1 MKSFKFD
8 KMRRYLLR
16 ALRDTEIKPLAEQHP
31 HSVLI
36 SRATY
41 SPWYS
46 DQAFMKAYETLQHAT
61 LVDIYRCYELWTLV
75 RQLEHVPGAAL
86 EVGVWKGGTG
96 GLIASMLKRFSSP
109 RKIYLC
115 DTFQGVVKAG
125 ANDTLYRG
133 GEHADTSI
141 EAVMGLMGKLD
152 VTANVEILTGIFP
165 EESAHRIEHNLF
177 AFCHIDVDTYLSA
190 KDVFEWVS
198 PRLSL
203 HGVVVFDDYGTW
215 GCEGVAELVQEIAK
229 NPDFFLFQNLNGH
242 AVFIKLRA

>member
-1 MKSFKFD
+1 LKSFKFD
-8 KMRRYLLR
+8 KLRRYLLR

-46 DQAFMKAYETLQHAT
+46 DLAFMKAYETLQHAT

-141 EAVMGLMGKLD
+141 EAVMGLMGKLE

>member
-1 MKSFKFD
+1 LKSFKFD
-8 KMRRYLLR
+8 KLRRYLLR

-46 DQAFMKAYETLQHAT
+46 DQAFMEAYKTLQHAT

-125 ANDTLYRG
+125 VNDTLYRG

-141 EAVMGLMGKLD
+141 EAVMGLMGRLD

-177 AFCHIDVDTYLSA
+177 AFCHIDVDTYQPRTFSNGSA
-190 KDVFEWVS
+190 RV
-198 PRLSL
+198 
-203 HGVVVFDDYGTW
+203 
-215 GCEGVAELVQEIAK
+215 
-229 NPDFFLFQNLNGH
+229 
-242 AVFIKLRA
+242 

>member
-141 EAVMGLMGKLD
+141 EAVMGLMGKLE

-229 NPDFFLFQNLNGH
+229 NTDFFLFQNLNGH